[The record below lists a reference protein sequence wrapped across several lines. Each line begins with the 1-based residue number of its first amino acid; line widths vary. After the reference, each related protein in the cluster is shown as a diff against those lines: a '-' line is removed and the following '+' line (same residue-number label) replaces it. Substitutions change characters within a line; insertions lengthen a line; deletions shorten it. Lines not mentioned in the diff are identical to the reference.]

1 MNSVISLDGND
12 IFAVARMFEQMNI
25 NELGDI
31 TETIPPELQIFDQ
44 NSSAYSSTNN
54 SWKSWLKEFDSLVG
68 LIDAYAY
75 KSEVNSTTIKTKPQ
89 TRIGAKQIETM
100 IGTQIDEVKKNQE
113 FSKKFDEFR
122 SAIVSAGGEDIA
134 QTPFDETAGIGLGGE
149 NEQFQFEKSRKIIN
163 DFMSNIDSFASPFE
177 KLIFAQS
184 LLEFLQEDIDE
195 YAEDLRTNYGDDIGD
210 FYIENFGSPVVKA
223 LNDAGEKYY
232 SDAEKEIRSS
242 TPEINELKSE
252 LNQRIQ
258 TEIASGMLT
267 EYSSIKDATPVASNL
282 IEILE
287 KNLFNWRQLFQSGSL
302 TLTKSEDSE
311 YEFEIESD
319 VDLMVSVLRTW
330 KRDGKVFNSLVKKIE
345 RLAQLINGLI
355 TTDQGFEKIA
365 NTVGV
370 ANVDTEK
377 PIRFLATDYEDDDD
391 GDDDE
396 DDDEFEFDDDDS
408 DAKIYHDSNT
418 ELLKKDG
425 NYNNWVKAMKKE
437 GTKDDTYVGKINLS
451 QTNKLLQR
459 IGIESL
465 DDFNKT
471 KKPGLIEIG
480 RDLNLQF
487 ANDIKVPSLRQKIFR
502 RLRVDDKFIDF
513 DDE

>member
-31 TETIPPELQIFDQ
+31 TETIPPEIQIFDQ

-89 TRIGAKQIETM
+89 TRIGVRQIDTM
-100 IGTQIDEVKKNQE
+100 IKTQIDEVKQNQE
-113 FSKKFDEFR
+113 FSKNFGEFR
-122 SAIVSAGGEDIA
+122 NAIADAGGEGIS
-134 QTPFDETAGIGLGGE
+134 QTPFDETAGTGLSGE
-149 NEQFQFEKSRKIIN
+149 NEQFKFEKSRQIIN
-163 DFMSNIDSFASPFE
+163 DLMTNIDSIASPIVKIIYTE
-177 KLIFAQS
+177 H
-184 LLEFLQEDIDE
+184 LLKFLQDNMDE
-195 YAEDLRTNYGDDIGD
+195 YAKELKRKYDEDIGD
-210 FYIENFGSPVVKA
+210 FYLENFGSPVVKE
-223 LNDAGEKYY
+223 LNEAGEKYY
-232 SDAEKEIRSS
+232 TQAEKEIRSS

-319 VDLMVSVLRTW
+319 VDLMLGILRNW

-345 RLAQLINGLI
+345 RLALLINGLI

-370 ANVDTEK
+370 VNLETEK
-377 PIRFLATDYEDDDD
+377 PIRFLATDYDGNDDDD
-391 GDDDE
+391 DVEGTTIADYHNNV
-396 DDDEFEFDDDDS
+396 FDSLSKDS
-408 DAKIYHDSNT
+408 
-418 ELLKKDG
+418 ELGTKWKDVNSKTDLRAVSRIATLKK
-425 NYNNWVKAMKKE
+425 N
-437 GTKDDTYVGKINLS
+437 T
-451 QTNKLLQR
+451 LLGR
-459 IGIESL
+459 IGYNEES
-465 DDFNKT
+465 FNVLTSDELIQIITDLKLT
-471 KKPGLIEIG
+471 PKKDITQMNNGS
-480 RDLNLQF
+480 LQ
-487 ANDIKVPSLRQKIFR
+487 NIILR
-502 RLRVDDKFIDF
+502 RLLVDQQVFG
-513 DDE
+513 